1 MDAPGDIVIYE
12 EDGLTRA
19 LLQEWLGKAG
29 YRVRCGSPQRA
40 DRDAPC
46 KLVIV
51 SVFMPKQAGAEYVQ
65 TIQAA
70 HPDTPVI
77 AISGQFRPGLAAGGA
92 TAQVLGVRSVVAK
105 PLCRQDLLGSVRGI
119 IGASSAILHRP
130 ISVRFDSGACSSA
143 SSRWASS

>member
-12 EDGLTRA
+12 EDGLTRS
-19 LLQEWLGKAG
+19 LLQDWLAEAG
-29 YRVRCGSPQRA
+29 YRVRCGSPHQAR
-40 DRDAPC
+40 RDAPC

-51 SVFMPKQAGAEYVQ
+51 SVFMPKQAGAELIQ

-77 AISGQFRPGLAAGGA
+77 AISGQFRSGLAAHGA

-105 PLCRQDLLGSVRGI
+105 PLCRRDLLGSVRGI
-119 IGASSAILHRP
+119 LGNCP
-130 ISVRFDSGACSSA
+130 
-143 SSRWASS
+143 